1 MRLSQSDTHWTI
13 LRMWAMKDKE
23 IFRTLTSKHV
33 SALQRDEK
41 SYQTFMKNKDINA
54 TYLFM
59 FSPFHEFRIWWLVP

>member
-1 MRLSQSDTHWTI
+1 
-13 LRMWAMKDKE
+13 MKDKE

-59 FSPFHEFRIWWLVP
+59 FSPFHEFRI